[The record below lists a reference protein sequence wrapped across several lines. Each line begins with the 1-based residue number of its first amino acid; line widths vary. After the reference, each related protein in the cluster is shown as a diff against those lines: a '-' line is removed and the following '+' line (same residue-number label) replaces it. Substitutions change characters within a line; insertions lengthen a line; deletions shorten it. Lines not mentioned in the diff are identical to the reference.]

1 MLKNDYMKEV
11 ENSLRILK
19 MEVDKNL
26 KDGNIEKCKELINK
40 QFRALIGLD
49 IETIDTLSFET
60 VKELLSKD
68 NQYNAEKYIALGELL
83 KLEGLVSEKEGD
95 ISKKLFYYEKIVD
108 SFFQGYEE
116 DEAIDKKYINES
128 KKEIEELMEYEI
140 PIRIQKKIFKLYE
153 LLGSFDKAEDLL
165 FQMIEDTNKDK
176 EIIEE
181 GKAFYNRLKE
191 LSKDLLEEGNF
202 SFEELKKA
210 CINYKLVQ
218 VFFVVNYYAFL
229 ISLTIIF
236 STVSCKEANSSFES
250 LEVSIGA
257 WIITSTLED
266 LIFPPPLASKRL

>member
-60 VKELLSKD
+60 VKELLSK
-68 NQYNAEKYIALGELL
+68 
-83 KLEGLVSEKEGD
+83 
-95 ISKKLFYYEKIVD
+95 
-108 SFFQGYEE
+108 
-116 DEAIDKKYINES
+116 DKKYINES

-202 SFEELKKA
+202 SFEEVEDS
-210 CINYKLVQ
+210 YKEL
-218 VFFVVNYYAFL
+218 
-229 ISLTIIF
+229 
-236 STVSCKEANSSFES
+236 C
-250 LEVSIGA
+250 
-257 WIITSTLED
+257 
-266 LIFPPPLASKRL
+266 RL

>member
-95 ISKKLFYYEKIVD
+95 ISKKLFYY
-108 SFFQGYEE
+108 
-116 DEAIDKKYINES
+116 
-128 KKEIEELMEYEI
+128 
-140 PIRIQKKIFKLYE
+140 
-153 LLGSFDKAEDLL
+153 
-165 FQMIEDTNKDK
+165 
-176 EIIEE
+176 
-181 GKAFYNRLKE
+181 
-191 LSKDLLEEGNF
+191 
-202 SFEELKKA
+202 
-210 CINYKLVQ
+210 
-218 VFFVVNYYAFL
+218 
-229 ISLTIIF
+229 
-236 STVSCKEANSSFES
+236 
-250 LEVSIGA
+250 
-257 WIITSTLED
+257 
-266 LIFPPPLASKRL
+266 